1 MLILTVSQLNR
12 YISFKIK
19 DDKKLNGI
27 LLKGEI
33 SNFKAHRSG
42 HFYFT
47 LKDGES
53 SLKAVMFRS
62 YSERLKFMPQDGMS
76 VIVMGSVSVFERD
89 GIYQIYVT
97 DIQPEGAGAVSVA
110 AEQLKE
116 RLRSRGIFDQSH
128 KRPLPYMPE
137 KIGIV
142 TSLSGAALQDVIN
155 ILSRRYPVGE
165 LCVFPAVVQGENAS
179 DSICRGIIAAGRSG
193 CDVLIVGRG
202 GGSMEDLSAFNTEKV
217 AMCIYNSSIP
227 VVSAVGHETDFTVS
241 DLAADMRAPTP
252 SAAAELVSPSKEQLS
267 NNIDYCIKRMRSSVL
282 RIITLKQNSFDRIV
296 VRLETVSPQHSLALD
311 EKNLTAMLNR
321 LGSAYRSLLA
331 EYEKRF
337 AEVLSK
343 IEAMSPLSVLGRGYS
358 LAYKDKKILFNTEG
372 LKIGDNVDIMLSEG
386 KFSACVTNITI
397 SGENE

>member
-1 MLILTVSQLNR
+1 
-12 YISFKIK
+12 
-19 DDKKLNGI
+19 
-27 LLKGEI
+27 
-33 SNFKAHRSG
+33 
-42 HFYFT
+42 
-47 LKDGES
+47 
-53 SLKAVMFRS
+53 
-62 YSERLKFMPQDGMS
+62 
-76 VIVMGSVSVFERD
+76 
-89 GIYQIYVT
+89 
-97 DIQPEGAGAVSVA
+97 
-110 AEQLKE
+110 
-116 RLRSRGIFDQSH
+116 
-128 KRPLPYMPE
+128 
-137 KIGIV
+137 
-142 TSLSGAALQDVIN
+142 
-155 ILSRRYPVGE
+155 
-165 LCVFPAVVQGENAS
+165 
-179 DSICRGIIAAGRSG
+179 
-193 CDVLIVGRG
+193 
-202 GGSMEDLSAFNTEKV
+202 MEDLSAFNTEKV

-282 RIITLKQNSFDRIV
+282 RIITLKQNVFDRIV
-296 VRLETVSPQHSLALD
+296 VRLETDSPQHSLALD

-386 KFSACVTNITI
+386 KFSGSAQILRLAEKMSSV
-397 SGENE
+397 